1 MDYSDDDLELGYFDS
16 DEEDVDYTLY
26 EAEPIYQQPLNKY
39 NNIEHM
45 KLPIDIIHEILYHSD
60 IPTYIELCNSSN
72 IIKNLC
78 DDNMWQKKFNQYNIP
93 VNENP
98 TFKDWVKLYKNYNRY
113 VSLYDKAEKYVKWNV
128 YTIEPTNIIL
138 EKSLLESTLIML
150 LKKVGAIKIFNSVD
164 KKLKDKLLNIIRV
177 DVDKNYS
184 YIHILQYELTL
195 NQFINFIQYLFYYK
209 YLDENKIYYR

>member
-1 MDYSDDDLELGYFDS
+1 MEYSDDDLELGYFDS
-16 DEEDVDYTLY
+16 EEDVDYTFY
-26 EAEPIYQQPLNKY
+26 EEEPIYQHPLNKY

-45 KLPIDIIHEILYHSD
+45 KLPIDIIQEILYHSD
-60 IPTYIELCNSSN
+60 INTYINLCNSSN

-78 DDNMWQKKFNQYNIP
+78 NNNMWQEKFDQYNIP

-98 TFKDWVKLYKNYNRY
+98 TTFKDWVKLYKNSNHYI
-113 VSLYDKAEKYVKWNV
+113 SLYDKADKYIKWNV
-128 YTIEPTNIIL
+128 YPIETTNIIL

-150 LKKVGAIKIFNSVD
+150 LKKVGAINIYNSVD

-177 DVDKNYS
+177 YVDKNYS
-184 YIHILQYELTL
+184 YIHILHYELTL